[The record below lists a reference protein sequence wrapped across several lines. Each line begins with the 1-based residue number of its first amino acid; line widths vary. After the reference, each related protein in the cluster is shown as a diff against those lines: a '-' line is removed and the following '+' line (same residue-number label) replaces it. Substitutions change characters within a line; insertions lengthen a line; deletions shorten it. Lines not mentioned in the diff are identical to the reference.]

1 MGQAG
6 PNGLSMT
13 DFVED
18 LPRPERGEGGGP
30 LPDENGLVVDLEGY
44 EGPLDVLL
52 ALARDQKVDLRQ
64 ISILALAEQYLA
76 FVQEAKRLR
85 LDIAADYLVMA
96 AWLAYLKSR
105 LLLPE
110 KEKEAEPSGEELAAR
125 LALRLQRLEAIR
137 DVAARL
143 LARDR
148 VGLDL
153 LPRGMPEGIRVVRR
167 SAFQCDLTE
176 LLSVYGALRG
186 SRGNPEPLTLRA
198 ARQRIMSIE
207 DALARLAALVGEIPE
222 WTILASFL
230 PQDLLDAFDS
240 RSAIAST
247 FVASL
252 EMARQGRL
260 QFQQAEPFGPLYL
273 RAVRPDFSHPDEGSG
288 PGKDASEEP

>member
-1 MGQAG
+1 M
-6 PNGLSMT
+6 S

-18 LPRPERGEGGGP
+18 EPRPARAGEGP
-30 LPDENGLVVDLEGY
+30 VAPDGAGLVVDLEGF

-110 KEKEAEPSGEELAAR
+110 KPREEEPSGEELAAR

-143 LARDR
+143 FARDR
-148 VGLDL
+148 MGLDL
-153 LPRGMPEGIRVVRR
+153 FPRGMPEGIRIIRR
-167 SAFQCDLTE
+167 AAFECSLTDL
-176 LLSVYGALRG
+176 LAAYGALRG

-198 ARQRIMSIE
+198 TRQRILSIE
-207 DALARLAALVGEIPE
+207 DALARLAALVGDIPE
-222 WTILASFL
+222 WTVLASFL
-230 PQDLLDAFDS
+230 PEELLDAFDS

-260 QFQQAEPFGPLYL
+260 QLQQAAPFGPLYL
-273 RAVRPDFSHPDEGSG
+273 RTVRPDFSAGGTEDGDEE
-288 PGKDASEEP
+288 A